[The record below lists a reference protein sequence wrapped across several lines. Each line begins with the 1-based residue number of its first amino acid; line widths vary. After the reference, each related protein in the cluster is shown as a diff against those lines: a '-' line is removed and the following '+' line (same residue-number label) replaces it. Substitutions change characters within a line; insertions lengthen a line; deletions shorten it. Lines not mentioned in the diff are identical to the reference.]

1 VTEVQRLRKPAHGR
15 GWLKPFEVG
24 NKLGGRRGTLFTE
37 TQRLAREHSV
47 EAVLTLAERLHDR
60 DGKVAVA
67 AAVALLERAWGKV
80 REARP
85 EDEQPPL
92 QIDLSALTDAEL
104 GLLLRLAQ
112 SDRLRPLPTDG
123 PYDAPQIIEANLTP
137 NPGVQDER

>member
-15 GWLKPFEVG
+15 GWLKPFEIG
-24 NKLGGRRGTLFTE
+24 NKLGGRRGTIFTE
-37 TQRLAREHSV
+37 TQRLAREYSV
-47 EAVLTLAERLHDR
+47 EAVLTLAQRLHDR

-85 EDEQPPL
+85 DDEQPPV

-104 GLLLRLAQ
+104 GLLLRLVQ
-112 SDRLRPLPTDG
+112 SDRLRAPPTDG
-123 PYDAPQIIEANLTP
+123 PSDAPPVIEAT
-137 NPGVQDER
+137 VRSDA